1 VGYTN
6 DEKSTLL
13 EQLPMANILAE
24 DRLFAFQELHEIRA
38 LPTTPIGKECRFS
51 SGDTF
56 TINHKELIQTVTPS
70 KWLAAEYE
78 SGGVLL

>member
-56 TINHKELIQTVTPS
+56 TINHKDSFASFSTLGYDCYFVLIGRS
-70 KWLAAEYE
+70 
-78 SGGVLL
+78 VL